1 MEEVMPRGNGRP
13 PKSSSD
19 QKSLTTGL
27 PPQNLDAERMLLGCV
42 LRDNMVLNELVR
54 MIKVEHFYS
63 DRHQKIYQAMTAL
76 TELSKP
82 IDPVTLAEQ
91 LNSLGLLVEVG
102 GAPTLIE
109 LYQQTLSSANW
120 RHYADVVY
128 EKAVVR
134 NLIHISND
142 ILRDAYEGTS
152 SADDLLQEAER
163 QIMDIASS
171 RSTSETVDIKTALDL
186 AFKRLSDRQRRDGSW
201 TLGVP
206 SGFTDLDQLTNGFQD
221 SELIILAARPSMG
234 KTSLAMNIVEHAAV
248 EHKCTTLFVSLE
260 MSMLELA
267 ERLLCSRARVNLQ
280 FLRKGRLSG
289 DDTSNMIRAGDELGS
304 APIFIDDTPGQTML
318 RIAGTA
324 RRLKRSH
331 NLRMVV
337 IDYLQLIEAE
347 DRSSSRQEQ
356 ISLISR
362 RLKMLAKDLHIPVM
376 ALSQL
381 NRSAEQREGHKPR
394 MSDLRES
401 GSIEQDA
408 DVVMLLHRPDMYD
421 REEKPN
427 EAEIIIA
434 KQRNGPVGDLRLTFK
449 KELTRFE
456 NFAADIPV
464 IDVNTGRPDY

>member
-1 MEEVMPRGNGRP
+1 MARGNGRSKRIGEATP
-13 PKSSSD
+13 LL
-19 QKSLTTGL
+19 QGGL
-27 PPQNLDAERMLLGCV
+27 PPQNLDAERVLLGCV
-42 LRDNMVLNELVR
+42 LRDNMVINELVR
-54 MIKVEHFYS
+54 MIKVDHFYS
-63 DRHQKIYQAMTAL
+63 DKHQKIYQAMVSL
-76 TELSKP
+76 SELSKP
-82 IDPVTLAEQ
+82 IDPVTLGER
-91 LNSLGLLVEVG
+91 LNSGGLLVEVG
-102 GAPTLIE
+102 GAPTLID

-134 NLIHISND
+134 NLIHVSND

-152 SADDLLQEAER
+152 SADDLLAEAER

-206 SGFTDLDQLTNGFQD
+206 SGFTDLDQLTNGFQE

-234 KTSLAMNIVEHAAV
+234 KTSLAMNVVEHAAV
-248 EHKCTTLFVSLE
+248 DHKCSTLFVSLE

-289 DDTSNMIRAGDELGS
+289 DDTSNMIRAGDELGN

-331 NLRMVV
+331 GLRMIV

-347 DRSSSRQEQ
+347 DRNASRQEQ
-356 ISLISR
+356 ISQISR
-362 RLKMLAKDLHIPVM
+362 RLKMLAKDLSVPVI

-381 NRSAEQREGHKPR
+381 NRSAEQREGHRPR

-421 REEKPN
+421 RNERPN

-434 KQRNGPVGDLRLTFK
+434 KQRNGPVGDLKLTFK

-456 NFAADIPV
+456 NFAPDIPA
-464 IDVNTGRPDY
+464 IDAGTGPTDY